1 MAKPKKKKLL
11 ITLFKVLVLKS
22 EECIKQTLLQSLFLI
37 KPITCTLPANQVW
50 FSIFHLLILLF
61 WFLSKCMSVCNIKF
75 HNLNLFTSLKK
86 KTFIFRIKIT
96 LLVSVLLLVLYHDN
110 KFSFVFKFRVV
121 NMVTLIK
128 PLQML
133 NIVLMITIMI
143 LSKEMLA
150 GILQL

>member
-1 MAKPKKKKLL
+1 
-11 ITLFKVLVLKS
+11 
-22 EECIKQTLLQSLFLI
+22 
-37 KPITCTLPANQVW
+37 
-50 FSIFHLLILLF
+50 
-61 WFLSKCMSVCNIKF
+61 MSVCNIKF

-96 LLVSVLLLVLYHDN
+96 LLVSVLLLVLYHN